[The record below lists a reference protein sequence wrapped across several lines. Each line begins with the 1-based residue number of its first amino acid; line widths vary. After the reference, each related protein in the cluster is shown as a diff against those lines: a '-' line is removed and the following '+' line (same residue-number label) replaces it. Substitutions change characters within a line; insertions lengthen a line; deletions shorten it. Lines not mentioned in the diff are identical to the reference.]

1 MRDGEAGW
9 KWAVIA
15 TIGISQHGKIE
26 TSLSL
31 PWAPRR
37 MREQPE
43 TLARVAVPA
52 LDAILGKTFPVLDD
66 GFIRVLDYMGDDGAI
81 VQAARISYGAGT
93 KQVQQDRGLI
103 RYLLRHM
110 HTTPFEMCEIKL
122 HVRIPMDAWRQWI
135 RHRTANVNEYSTRYS
150 VAIDAAQ
157 KTAPDEWRLQSAV
170 NRQGSGAMLPPDAGT
185 RLSADEAEFHERAQ
199 QLYQQR
205 LEAGV
210 AREQARKDI
219 PLSTYTEAYWKI
231 DLHNLLHFLFLRM
244 DEKAQLEIRAYAS
257 LIGEQIVAKW
267 VPLVWE
273 AFRDYRN
280 ESLHLSRMEVE
291 IVKALNSGDRDA
303 AVRLAK
309 EYGMLPADGSVAG
322 PSRERNELDVKLRGL
337 GLTPPW

>member
-1 MRDGEAGW
+1 MRQQAEAL
-9 KWAVIA
+9 
-15 TIGISQHGKIE
+15 TR
-26 TSLSL
+26 TS
-31 PWAPRR
+31 
-37 MREQPE
+37 
-43 TLARVAVPA
+43 VPA
-52 LDAILGKTFPVLDD
+52 LDAILGQTFPVLDD
-66 GFIRVLDYMGDDGAI
+66 GFVRVLDYMGDDTAV

-93 KQVQQDRGLI
+93 KQVRQDRGLI

-122 HVRIPMDAWRQWI
+122 HVRVPMDAWRQWI

-157 KTAPDEWRLQSAV
+157 KTAPGEWRLQSAV
-170 NRQGSGAMLPPDAGT
+170 NKQGSGEMLAIDAGA
-185 RLSADEAEFHERAQ
+185 RLSADEAEFHEKAQ
-199 QLYQQR
+199 QLYKQR

-244 DEKAQLEIRAYAS
+244 DERAQLEIRAYAS
-257 LIGEQIVAKW
+257 VIGEQIATKW

-273 AFRDYRN
+273 AFRDYRK
-280 ESLHLSRMEVE
+280 EALHLSRIEVE
-291 IVKALNSGDRDA
+291 IIRALNSGDREA
-303 AVRLAK
+303 AIRLAK
-309 EYGMLPADGSVAG
+309 DYGLLPVEGSG
-322 PSRERNELDVKLRGL
+322 RERNELDAKLRDL